1 MNWRR
6 VVHCLDIAAQVL
18 LIAGFL
24 ILLSAFIAF
33 YG

>member
-1 MNWRR
+1 MTWRR
-6 VVHCLDIAAQVL
+6 VGRILELAAQVL
-18 LIAGFL
+18 LVAGFL